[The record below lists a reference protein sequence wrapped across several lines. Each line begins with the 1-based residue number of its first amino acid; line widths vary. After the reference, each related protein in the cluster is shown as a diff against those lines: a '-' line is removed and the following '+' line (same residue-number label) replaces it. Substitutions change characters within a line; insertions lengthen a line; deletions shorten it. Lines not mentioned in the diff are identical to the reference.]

1 MLAELR
7 AKGRLTEGVMTMK
20 LAGKVAVVTGGGIG
34 IGRSTALLLAE
45 QGAKVIV
52 TDIDQENGQAT
63 AEEIVDLGGE
73 ALFVTHD
80 MAKQGDWQR
89 VIGVAIVAYNRI
101 DMLFNNAGLYKI
113 DSIFLRQQE
122 NDSNVLCINDVWIE
136 LKQLTVSFMKHQEE
150 VMLTDLLIFGIISTK
165 EQSFHTV
172 GTLI

>member
-101 DMLFNNAGLYKI
+101 DMLFNNAGLYEI

-172 GTLI
+172 GTLV

>member
-1 MLAELR
+1 MTV
-7 AKGRLTEGVMTMK
+7 RLTEGVMTMK

-73 ALFVTHD
+73 ALFVTYD
-80 MAKQGDWQR
+80 MAKQGDWER
-89 VIGVAIVAYNRI
+89 VIGVAIDAYNRI

-136 LKQLTVSFMKHQEE
+136 LKQLTASFMKHQEE
-150 VMLTDLLIFGIISTK
+150 VILTDLPIFGIISTK

-172 GTLI
+172 GTLV

>member
-1 MLAELR
+1 MTV
-7 AKGRLTEGVMTMK
+7 RLIEGVMTMK

-63 AEEIVDLGGE
+63 AEKIVELGGE

-80 MAKQGDWQR
+80 MAKQRDWQR
-89 VIGVAIVAYNRI
+89 VIEVAIDAYNRI
-101 DMLFNNAGLYKI
+101 DVLFNNAGLYKI
-113 DSIFLRQQE
+113 DSNFSRQQE
-122 NDSNVLCINDVWIE
+122 NDSNILCINDVWIE
-136 LKQLTVSFMKHQEE
+136 IKQLTSSFMKQQEE
-150 VMLTDLLIFGIISTK
+150 VTLTDLPVFGIFSA
-165 EQSFHTV
+165 EERSFHAT

>member
-1 MLAELR
+1 
-7 AKGRLTEGVMTMK
+7 MK

>member
-1 MLAELR
+1 
-7 AKGRLTEGVMTMK
+7 MTMK